1 MNMIAPDRGKINIE
15 DIRYRDGY
23 RDAETDIIKRATQKL
38 WEKEAQL
45 SKAFPQIALGIREA
59 IEEIEQLQDY

>member
-1 MNMIAPDRGKINIE
+1 MIAPDRGKINIE

-23 RDAETDIIKRATQKL
+23 RDAETDLIKRATQKL
-38 WEKEAQL
+38 WEKEAQM

>member
-1 MNMIAPDRGKINIE
+1 MIAPDRGKINIE

-23 RDAETDIIKRATQKL
+23 RDAETDMIKRATQKL

-59 IEEIEQLQDY
+59 IEEIEQLQNY

>member
-1 MNMIAPDRGKINIE
+1 MIAPDRGKVTIE

-23 RDAETDIIKRATQKL
+23 RDAETDIIKRMTTKL

-59 IEEIEQLQDY
+59 IDEIEKLQDY

>member
-1 MNMIAPDRGKINIE
+1 MIAPDRGKINIE

-23 RDAETDIIKRATQKL
+23 RDAETDLIKRATQKL

>member
-1 MNMIAPDRGKINIE
+1 MIAPDRGKINIE

-23 RDAETDIIKRATQKL
+23 RDAETDIIKRMTQKL
-38 WEKEAQL
+38 WEKEAQM

>member
-1 MNMIAPDRGKINIE
+1 MIAPDRAKINIE

-23 RDAETDIIKRATQKL
+23 RDAETDIIKRMTQKL
-38 WEKEAQL
+38 WEKEAQM

-59 IEEIEQLQDY
+59 IEEIETLQDY

>member
-1 MNMIAPDRGKINIE
+1 MVAQDSGRIQIE
-15 DIRYRDGY
+15 DVWYRDGY
-23 RDAETDIIKRATQKL
+23 RDAETDIIKRMTTRL

-59 IEEIEQLQDY
+59 IDEIEKLQDY

>member
-1 MNMIAPDRGKINIE
+1 MIAPDRGKINIE

-23 RDAETDIIKRATQKL
+23 RDAETDFIKRATQRL

-45 SKAFPQIALGIREA
+45 SKAFPQIALGLREA
-59 IEEIEQLQDY
+59 IEEIEKLQDY